1 MATQSEIGQFADEK
15 LSNKIVLT
23 EEDQKI
29 YENWD
34 FINVSAY
41 QNEVVEF
48 LRFEEVLVL
57 EMKYAFLYLILSRAR
72 SSRTM
77 APAYA
82 APCHDQGNFS
92 FETST

>member
-1 MATQSEIGQFADEK
+1 MLFRPARDINMATQSEIGQFADEK

-48 LRFEEVLVL
+48 LRFEEVLVCYRKL
-57 EMKYAFLYLILSRAR
+57 FTL
-72 SSRTM
+72 
-77 APAYA
+77 
-82 APCHDQGNFS
+82 
-92 FETST
+92 

>member
-48 LRFEEVLVL
+48 LRFEEVLVYIVI
-57 EMKYAFLYLILSRAR
+57 EYYLCTDSA
-72 SSRTM
+72 
-77 APAYA
+77 
-82 APCHDQGNFS
+82 
-92 FETST
+92 